1 MIESNLFCGKLKL
14 MPNERTY
21 IMGII
26 NTTPDSFSDGGLY
39 YSAQHAIDHGLRL
52 IDQGADIL
60 DIGGLST
67 APSSHGPISLEE
79 ELERVLPVVTGLAHH
94 KISALSVDTSNSV
107 VAQRALECGASWIND
122 QEAGRGDSNM
132 PTVLAQAQGCVLMHR
147 RGLPGVVAGEKYN
160 YKNISQEI
168 VGFFEEQLA
177 YLENFGLKRERV
189 VIDPGIGFGKGL
201 ADSLALINNMKAF
214 NLGALTMLGVS
225 RKSFLKVLTN
235 IGLASQRDDAGLGAM
250 AAGVMSGAHIL
261 RVHNVKAA
269 FDMTRVLDACLNAR
283 KDHEDLYQAR

>member
-1 MIESNLFCGKLKL
+1 MSNLFCGTLKL
-14 MPNERTY
+14 IPNTRTY

-39 YSAQHAIDHGLRL
+39 YSAKQAIDHGLKL

-60 DIGGLST
+60 DIGGVST
-67 APSSHGPISLEE
+67 APSSQGLVSVEE
-79 ELERVLPVVTGLAHH
+79 ELKRVIPVVCGLAHYG
-94 KISALSVDTSNSV
+94 IRALSVDTSNAL

-122 QEAGRGDSNM
+122 QEAGRGDKNM
-132 PTVLAQAQGCVLMHR
+132 PAVLAKAQGCVLMHR
-147 RGLPGVVAGEKYN
+147 RGMPGVAAGEKYS

-168 VGFFEEQLA
+168 IYFFEEQLA
-177 YLENFGLKRERV
+177 YLESFGLKREHV
-189 VIDPGIGFGKGL
+189 VTDPGIGFGKGL

-225 RKSFLKVLTN
+225 RKSFLEPLTH
-235 IGLASQRDDAGLGAM
+235 IKQASQRDDASLGAM

-283 KDHEDLYQAR
+283 NYHEDLYQTR